1 MSYPILYAPNETAF
15 TSNGIGVLSS
25 AVSVTAKQALNGI
38 FELEMMYPVTGVH
51 FSEIADECIILAKP
65 DPVSDLQP
73 FRIYR
78 ITAPHSGI
86 ITVYARHIAYDLM
99 GIPVSPFTASGVTL
113 TMEALKAN
121 AVVDCP
127 FNFYTDRNDQGMF
140 AVAVPQSLWS
150 TLGGSK
156 GSVLGTFGGEYEFDG
171 YNVHL
176 RTQRGTN
183 RGTSIRYGKNLTSL
197 EQDRNCADCHT
208 GVYPYWVGGDNSVIM
223 LPEKVLHADGNYSHT
238 KIIPLDLSNE
248 FDAAPTEEQL
258 REHATEYMVN
268 NSIGV
273 PAVSWKVEFV
283 QLEQTVEYKGKAL
296 LERVLLGDT
305 VYVEF
310 PKMNVSASAR
320 AVEYEFDSIL
330 ERYNSVTLG
339 SVRSNIADTIV
350 SQKKEIAAKPGVSQ
364 LQNAVGRATAN
375 ILGASGGAVRLLDT
389 DGDGTPDTLYIADNA
404 DPAQAVQVW
413 RFNHEGWGASKN
425 GYNGPFTM
433 GATLSAGM
441 IADFITAG
449 TLDANLIKAGVL
461 QSLDGNFR
469 FNLETGEIFVGG
481 YATSDAVDQIKSQ
494 AESAQSGVDANAANL
509 AAMRDSMLN
518 IQTQSD
524 ALNIQINQIAPNG
537 VVTEVV
543 TTTGH
548 RFDAEG
554 MHISKSG
561 EELSSTVTHEG
572 FYVDRT
578 DDNVLTANADG
589 VNALNL
595 TVRKYLVAGEHLRIE
610 KYSDGSDGKRVGFFW
625 LPG

>member
-1 MSYPILYAPNETAF
+1 MSYPVLYTPNETAF
-15 TSNGIGVLSS
+15 TSNGLGVLSS

-38 FELEMMYPVTGVH
+38 YELEILYPVTGVH
-51 FSEIADECIILAKP
+51 FSEIADECILLAKP

-99 GIPVSPFTASGVTL
+99 GIPVSPFTASGVVL
-113 TMEALKAN
+113 TMDGLKAN
-121 AVVDCP
+121 AAVACP
-127 FNFYTDRNDQGMF
+127 FNFYTDKDNQGLF
-140 AVAVPQSLWS
+140 SVAVPQSLWG

-156 GSVLGTFGGEYEFDG
+156 ESVLDTFGGEYEFDR
-171 YNVHL
+171 YNVYLH
-176 RTQRGTN
+176 TQRGTN
-183 RGTSIRYGKNLTSL
+183 RGASIRYGKNLTSL

-208 GVYPYWVGGDNSVIM
+208 GVYPYWVGDDNSIVM

-248 FDAAPTEEQL
+248 FDTEPTEEQL
-258 REHATEYMVN
+258 REYAAEYMVN

-273 PAVSWKVEFV
+273 PTVSWKVEFV

-305 VYVEF
+305 VSVEF

-339 SVRSNIADTIV
+339 SIRNNIADTIV

-364 LQNAVGRATAN
+364 LQSAVGRATAN
-375 ILGASGGAVRLLDT
+375 ILGASGGVVRLLDT

-425 GYNGPFTM
+425 GYSGPFNVS
-433 GATLSAGM
+433 ATLENGLV
-441 IADFITAG
+441 ADFITAG
-449 TLDANLIKAGVL
+449 NINANLIKSGVIE
-461 QSLDGNFR
+461 STNGNFR
-469 FNLETGEIFVGG
+469 FNLETGEIVVGG
-481 YATSDAVDQIKSQ
+481 YATENDVETLDAKLINQDEKLNAVNQQ
-494 AESAQSGVDANAANL
+494 LAQVQETNNFISLEVSNIRQNGVEKV
-509 AAMRDSMLN
+509 RTSMGYTFDDEGLN
-518 IQTQSD
+518 IQKEGEEIQNK
-524 ALNIQINQIAPNG
+524 LNN
-537 VVTEVV
+537 
-543 TTTGH
+543 
-548 RFDAEG
+548 EG
-554 MHISKSG
+554 MYVSRSG
-561 EELSSTVTHEG
+561 EIILQ
-572 FYVDRT
+572 
-578 DDNVLTANADG
+578 ANANG
-589 VNALNL
+589 VNAIDIKVKN
-595 TVRKYLVAGEHLRIE
+595 YLVIGDHTRIE
-610 KYSDGSDGKRVGFFW
+610 NYNDGEDSARTALFW
-625 LPG
+625 LPGEEA